1 MGQARRFAEKRRDR
15 SSVERWGKYWVIYYI
30 VFLVVLAFLLRRH
43 WHALDWSDETYLLLL
58 AAIFGVSAGAAL
70 TVTILSEFGVSIVL
84 LIPSTYKWIKEKGHK
99 EGLAEGRK
107 EGHAEGLVVGL
118 KEGHAEGLVVGL
130 KEGHADGLV
139 VGLKEGHADGVAEGL
154 RQAHQDWAGWNE
166 RRAAAERAGLPF
178 DEPPPSIPPSRNGQ

>member
-1 MGQARRFAEKRRDR
+1 MDQARRFAEKRRAG
-15 SSVERWGKYWVIYYI
+15 SSVERWGKYWIIYYI
-30 VFLVVLAFLLRRH
+30 VFLAVLAFLLRRH
-43 WHALDWSDETYLLLL
+43 WHALDWSDETYLFLL

-99 EGLAEGRK
+99 EGIQEGLAEGR
-107 EGHAEGLVVGL
+107 
-118 KEGHAEGLVVGL
+118 
-130 KEGHADGLV
+130 
-139 VGLKEGHADGVAEGL
+139 KEGHADGVAEGL

>member
-15 SSVERWGKYWVIYYI
+15 SSVERWGKYWIIYYI

-43 WHALDWSDETYLLLL
+43 WHALDWSDETYLFLL

-107 EGHAEGLVVGL
+107 EGLEKGL
-118 KEGHAEGLVVGL
+118 
-130 KEGHADGLV
+130 
-139 VGLKEGHADGVAEGL
+139 L
-154 RQAHQDWAGWNE
+154 RAHQDWAAWNE

-178 DEPPPSIPPSRNGQ
+178 DEPPPSIPHSRNGQ

>member
-1 MGQARRFAEKRRDR
+1 MPKTPGGG
-15 SSVERWGKYWVIYYI
+15 SVERWGKYWIIYYI
-30 VFLVVLAFLLRRH
+30 VFLAVLAFLLRRH

-99 EGLAEGRK
+99 EGIQEGLAEGRK

-130 KEGHADGLV
+130 KEGHAEGLAV
-139 VGLKEGHADGVAEGL
+139 GL
-154 RQAHQDWAGWNE
+154 RQAHQDWAAWNE

>member
-1 MGQARRFAEKRRDR
+1 M
-15 SSVERWGKYWVIYYI
+15 ERWGKYWIIYYI
-30 VFLVVLAFLLRRH
+30 VFLVALAFLLRRH
-43 WHALDWSDETYLLLL
+43 WHALDWSDETYLFLL

-70 TVTILSEFGVSIVL
+70 SVTILSEFGVSIVL

-99 EGLAEGRK
+99 EGIQEGLAEGRK
-107 EGHAEGLVVGL
+107 EGHAE
-118 KEGHAEGLVVGL
+118 
-130 KEGHADGLV
+130 
-139 VGLKEGHADGVAEGL
+139 GVAEGL

>member
-1 MGQARRFAEKRRDR
+1 M
-15 SSVERWGKYWVIYYI
+15 ERWGKYWIIYYI
-30 VFLVVLAFLLRRH
+30 VFLAVLAFLLRRH

-58 AAIFGVSAGAAL
+58 AAIFGVAAGAAL
-70 TVTILSEFGVSIVL
+70 TVTIISEFGVSIVL

-99 EGLAEGRK
+99 EGLTEGRK
-107 EGHAEGLVVGL
+107 EGHAEGLVTGL
-118 KEGHAEGLVVGL
+118 KEGHAEGL
-130 KEGHADGLV
+130 EA
-139 VGLKEGHADGVAEGL
+139 GL

>member
-1 MGQARRFAEKRRDR
+1 M
-15 SSVERWGKYWVIYYI
+15 ERWGKYWIIYYI

-70 TVTILSEFGVSIVL
+70 SVTIISEFGVSIVL

-99 EGLAEGRK
+99 EGLSEGRK

-118 KEGHAEGLVVGL
+118 KEGHAEGLS
-130 KEGHADGLV
+130 
-139 VGLKEGHADGVAEGL
+139 EGL
-154 RQAHQDWAGWNE
+154 RQAHQDWAAWNE

>member
-30 VFLVVLAFLLRRH
+30 VFLSVLAFLLRRH
-43 WHALDWSDETYLLLL
+43 WHALDWSDETYLFLL
-58 AAIFGVSAGAAL
+58 AAIFGVSAGAAYPGHHPGGGRAIFGVSAGAAL
-70 TVTILSEFGVSIVL
+70 SVTIISEFGVSIVL

-118 KEGHAEGLVVGL
+118 KEGHAEGLEV
-130 KEGHADGLV
+130 
-139 VGLKEGHADGVAEGL
+139 GL

>member
-1 MGQARRFAEKRRDR
+1 M
-15 SSVERWGKYWVIYYI
+15 ERWGKYWIIYYI
-30 VFLVVLAFLLRRH
+30 VFLAVLAFLLRRH

-99 EGLAEGRK
+99 EGIQEGLAEGRK
-107 EGHAEGLVVGL
+107 EGRAEGLVAGL
-118 KEGHAEGLVVGL
+118 KEGHAE
-130 KEGHADGLV
+130 
-139 VGLKEGHADGVAEGL
+139 GVAEGL
-154 RQAHQDWAGWNE
+154 RQAHQDWVGWNE

>member
-1 MGQARRFAEKRRDR
+1 MGQARRFAEKRRAR
-15 SSVERWGKYWVIYYI
+15 SSVERWGKYWIIYYI

-99 EGLAEGRK
+99 EGIQEGLAEGRK
-107 EGHAEGLVVGL
+107 EGI
-118 KEGHAEGLVVGL
+118 
-130 KEGHADGLV
+130 
-139 VGLKEGHADGVAEGL
+139 KEGHADGVAEGL

>member
-1 MGQARRFAEKRRDR
+1 M
-15 SSVERWGKYWVIYYI
+15 ERWGKYWIIYYI
-30 VFLVVLAFLLRRH
+30 VFLAVLAFLLRRH
-43 WHALDWSDETYLLLL
+43 WHALDWSDETYLFLL

-107 EGHAEGLVVGL
+107 EGHAEGLV
-118 KEGHAEGLVVGL
+118 A
-130 KEGHADGLV
+130 
-139 VGLKEGHADGVAEGL
+139 GLKEGHADGVAEGL
-154 RQAHQDWAGWNE
+154 RQAHQDWAAWNE

>member
-1 MGQARRFAEKRRDR
+1 M
-15 SSVERWGKYWVIYYI
+15 ERWGKYWIIYYI
-30 VFLVVLAFLLRRH
+30 VFLVVLAFLLRH

-58 AAIFGVSAGAAL
+58 AAIFGVAAGAAL
-70 TVTILSEFGVSIVL
+70 SVTILSEFGVSIVL

-99 EGLAEGRK
+99 EGIQEGLAEGRK

-130 KEGHADGLV
+130 
-139 VGLKEGHADGVAEGL
+139 
-154 RQAHQDWAGWNE
+154 RQAHQDWAAWNE

>member
-1 MGQARRFAEKRRDR
+1 M
-15 SSVERWGKYWVIYYI
+15 ERWGKYWVIYYI

-43 WHALDWSDETYLLLL
+43 WHALDWSDETYLFLL

-99 EGLAEGRK
+99 EGIQEGLAEGRK
-107 EGHAEGLVVGL
+107 E
-118 KEGHAEGLVVGL
+118 
-130 KEGHADGLV
+130 
-139 VGLKEGHADGVAEGL
+139 GLKEGHADGVAEGL
-154 RQAHQDWAGWNE
+154 RQAHQDWAAWNE

>member
-1 MGQARRFAEKRRDR
+1 M
-15 SSVERWGKYWVIYYI
+15 ERWGKYWIIYYI
-30 VFLVVLAFLLRRH
+30 VFLAVLAFLLRRH
-43 WHALDWSDETYLLLL
+43 WHALDWNDETYLLLL

-99 EGLAEGRK
+99 EGIQEGLAEGRK
-107 EGHAEGLVVGL
+107 EGHAEGLV
-118 KEGHAEGLVVGL
+118 A
-130 KEGHADGLV
+130 
-139 VGLKEGHADGVAEGL
+139 GLKEGHADGVAEGL
-154 RQAHQDWAGWNE
+154 RQAHQDWADWNE

>member
-1 MGQARRFAEKRRDR
+1 M
-15 SSVERWGKYWVIYYI
+15 ERWGKYWVIYYI

-58 AAIFGVSAGAAL
+58 AAIFGVAAGAAL
-70 TVTILSEFGVSIVL
+70 TVTIISEFGVSIVL

-99 EGLAEGRK
+99 EGIQEGLAEGRK
-107 EGHAEGLVVGL
+107 EGHE
-118 KEGHAEGLVVGL
+118 
-130 KEGHADGLV
+130 
-139 VGLKEGHADGVAEGL
+139 EGL

>member
-1 MGQARRFAEKRRDR
+1 M
-15 SSVERWGKYWVIYYI
+15 ERWGKYWIIYYI

-43 WHALDWSDETYLLLL
+43 WHALDWSDETYLFLL

-70 TVTILSEFGVSIVL
+70 SVTILSEFGVSIVL

-99 EGLAEGRK
+99 EGIQEGLAEGRK
-107 EGHAEGLVVGL
+107 EGI
-118 KEGHAEGLVVGL
+118 KEGHAEGLEV
-130 KEGHADGLV
+130 
-139 VGLKEGHADGVAEGL
+139 GL
-154 RQAHQDWAGWNE
+154 RQAHQDWAAWNE

>member
-1 MGQARRFAEKRRDR
+1 M
-15 SSVERWGKYWVIYYI
+15 ERWGKYWIIYYI

-99 EGLAEGRK
+99 EGIQEGLAEGRK
-107 EGHAEGLVVGL
+107 EGHAEGLEVGL
-118 KEGHAEGLVVGL
+118 KEGHS
-130 KEGHADGLV
+130 
-139 VGLKEGHADGVAEGL
+139 EGL
-154 RQAHQDWAGWNE
+154 RQAHQDWAAWNE

>member
-1 MGQARRFAEKRRDR
+1 M
-15 SSVERWGKYWVIYYI
+15 ERWGKYWIIYYI

-43 WHALDWSDETYLLLL
+43 WHALDWSDETYVFLL

-70 TVTILSEFGVSIVL
+70 SVTILSEFGVSIVL

-99 EGLAEGRK
+99 EGIQEGLAEGRK
-107 EGHAEGLVVGL
+107 EGI
-118 KEGHAEGLVVGL
+118 KEGHAEGL
-130 KEGHADGLV
+130 EA
-139 VGLKEGHADGVAEGL
+139 GL